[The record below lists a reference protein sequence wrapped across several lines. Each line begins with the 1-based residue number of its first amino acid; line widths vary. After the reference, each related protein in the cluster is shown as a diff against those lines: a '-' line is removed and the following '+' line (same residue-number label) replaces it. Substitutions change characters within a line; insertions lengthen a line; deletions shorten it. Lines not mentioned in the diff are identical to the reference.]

1 MLFSLEFLMIRW
13 RVEKELKEMWY
24 FISVEVSRIKMFVS
38 ESVKLKLIKMMWI
51 VEDMYYVL
59 FLNFENLKFMDG

>member
-1 MLFSLEFLMIRW
+1 
-13 RVEKELKEMWY
+13 MWY